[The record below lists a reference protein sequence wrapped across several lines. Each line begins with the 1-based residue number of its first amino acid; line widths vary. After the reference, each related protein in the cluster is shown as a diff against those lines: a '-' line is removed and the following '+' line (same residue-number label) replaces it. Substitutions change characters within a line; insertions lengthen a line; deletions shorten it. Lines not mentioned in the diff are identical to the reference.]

1 MEVQPMKN
9 VLRAILFFALTLVA
23 IAAMPALGAGQGEA
37 HHSEQVVFSGT
48 GTGTFDGTDTP
59 FGFWV
64 WCEAES
70 DNPYAGRCNGAMYFY
85 ALGITRSVKG
95 TNSEVGEDSDVY
107 TMVVSSTDGA
117 VACSLTNP
125 NGPSNHGPSNEVDVV
140 CGSPSGTGT
149 STTAV
154 VNITHPPD

>member
-1 MEVQPMKN
+1 M
-9 VLRAILFFALTLVA
+9 RTLVRASLFLALALAA
-23 IAAMPALGAGQGEA
+23 IATLPAFAQGRGEA

-48 GTGTFDGTDTP
+48 GSGTFDDTPTP
-59 FGFWV
+59 FGFWI

-70 DNPYAGRCNGAMYFY
+70 SNPYAGKCNGAMYFY
-85 ALGITRSVKG
+85 GLGITRSVTG
-95 TNSEVGEDSDVY
+95 TNSEVGDDTDVY
-107 TMVVSSTDGA
+107 TLVVTSMDGA

-125 NGPSNHGPSNEVDVV
+125 NGPSTHGPTNVVDLT
-140 CGSPSGTGT
+140 CSAPSGSGE